1 MSRHNHKGSVSPQH
15 TSNGFSIRPKVFVFF
30 DKKTSAP
37 RFEVKADADGK
48 MPLDQ
53 VVGLLAM
60 NCMLRGQTPEDYTVM
75 VTAGEDLPAGL
86 ARRAAK
92 LIHASLALNL
102 PTQLS
107 QRQNEVLRGVLEN
120 PSNKEIA
127 ARLHFSERTA
137 KFHVST
143 LLHKFNVE
151 SRVEL
156 MRAAEDLLTS
166 GRLTDGGSVT
176 QINSGEKRGANE
188 QHNGRD
194 REMRAANATERRAA
208 KSILAGD

>member
-1 MSRHNHKGSVSPQH
+1 MSRHNHKGSVSQQPIG
-15 TSNGFSIRPKVFVFF
+15 NGFSIRPKVFVFF
-30 DKKTSAP
+30 DKKTGAP
-37 RFEVKADADGK
+37 HFEVKADADGN

-60 NCMLRGQTPEDYTVM
+60 NCMLRGQTPEDYSVM
-75 VTAGEDLPAGL
+75 VAAGEDLLAGL
-86 ARRAAK
+86 AHRATK
-92 LIHASLALNL
+92 LIQASLALNL
-102 PTQLS
+102 PMQLS
-107 QRQNEVLRGVLEN
+107 QRQNEVLRGVLEELT
-120 PSNKEIA
+120 NKEIA

-156 MRAAEDLLTS
+156 MRTAEDLLTT
-166 GRLTDGGSVT
+166 GRLADEGRVM
-176 QINSGEKRGANE
+176 QINSREKPGAKE
-188 QHNGRD
+188 QANGQD
-194 REMRAANATERRAA
+194 REIRTTERRAA